1 MVASYGRGGAGN
13 ISCTAQPPRLSSR
26 DLQTPTLKTSVFT
39 TGRGGMGNMTPNT
52 DPAEARLRQDVEP

>member
-13 ISCTAQPPRLSSR
+13 IASDAVQPRVSYK

-39 TGRGGMGNMTPNT
+39 TGRGGTGNMATNT